1 MLVLEGHMAVLDT
14 QVVAELGRA
23 VELGT
28 LVHTVVVVD
37 LDSLQEEVVGSPE
50 VVAVGNLEVAVGI
63 LEGVAAPCLGQ
74 GTSFQ
79 TFLGDIGKINDSPN
93 DN

>member
-37 LDSLQEEVVGSPE
+37 LDSLQEVVGSPE
-50 VVAVGNLEVAVGI
+50 VVAVGNLEVVVGI

-79 TFLGDIGKINDSPN
+79 TFLGDIGKLNDSPN